1 MMRLRSALLLA
12 AVLLAAS
19 AIAGVAQ
26 PRLGRSA
33 DTPAASPAPRTIT
46 VSGNGT
52 VTTVPDRA
60 SFSFTVE
67 SRAQTA
73 AAAIAKSS
81 DAASSVAAAVKG
93 AGAAPADIQTS
104 QVSLSPQTTQDGTT
118 IIGYVASSTI
128 SVTSS
133 ISKAGVI
140 VDAAVHAGADG
151 VSGPGLS
158 RSDETSLYK
167 DALKDAVADAKD
179 KATALAAAA
188 GLTLG
193 GVQSIQEGSSQP
205 PVMWAAAKADAGPV
219 PIEPGT
225 QSITASVTV
234 TYAAG

>member
-1 MMRLRSALLLA
+1 MARLRWALLIA

-26 PRLGRSA
+26 PHLGRAA
-33 DTPAASPAPRTIT
+33 DPTPPPKTIT

-73 AAAIAKSS
+73 AAAIAKSG
-81 DAASSVAAAVKG
+81 DAASSVATAVKS
-93 AGAAPADIQTS
+93 AGAAPADVQTS
-104 QVSLSPQTTQDGTT
+104 QVSLSPQTTEDGTT
-118 IIGYVASSTI
+118 IIGYAASNTI
-128 SVTSS
+128 TVTSA
-133 ISKAGVI
+133 IGKAGSI

-158 RSDETSLYK
+158 GSDATSLYK
-167 DALKDAVADAKD
+167 DALKNAVADARA

-193 GVQSIQEGSSQP
+193 GVQSIQEGAGQTP
-205 PVMWAAAKADAGPV
+205 IMWAAAKADAGSV

-225 QSITASVTV
+225 QSITANVTV
-234 TYAAG
+234 TYSAG